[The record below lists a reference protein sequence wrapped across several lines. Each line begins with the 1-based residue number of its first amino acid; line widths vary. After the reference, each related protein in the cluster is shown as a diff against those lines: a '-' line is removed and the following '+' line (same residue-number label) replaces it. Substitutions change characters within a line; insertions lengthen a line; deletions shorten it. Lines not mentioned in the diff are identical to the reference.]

1 MAKTEA
7 LRRDSMMTFT
17 LRAPAHVMA
26 ELASADTRRALM
38 GEFLGTLLFV
48 ALGAGTVIVTGGL
61 LGEKLGSARLLV
73 LALAQGLAYMLLAA
87 ATLPISGGHLNP
99 AVTFAAMI
107 MRKITPTKAV
117 MYVIAQCT
125 GAVAGAVLLALIV
138 PDGTHGTLGAH
149 GLGARV
155 SLAGAFTTEVVV
167 TFMLVSAVI
176 GATMNGS
183 KSAALGMA
191 AVGLTSIVGCLFA
204 LPLTGASMNPARSF
218 GPAFVVRLWSDHW
231 VFWVGP
237 LVGGA
242 LAALVHQSLTR
253 PERRGR

>member
-17 LRAPAHVMA
+17 LRAPGNVMA
-26 ELASADTRRALM
+26 ELASADTRRALT
-38 GEFLGTLLFV
+38 GEFLGTLLFL
-48 ALGAGTVIVTGGL
+48 ALGAGTVIVTGGM
-61 LGEKLGSARLLV
+61 LGEKLASARLLV
-73 LALAQGLAYMLLAA
+73 IALAQGLAYMLLAA

-99 AVTFAAMI
+99 AVTCAAMI
-107 MRKITPTKAV
+107 MRKISPTRAA

-125 GAVAGAVLLALIV
+125 GAVAGSVLLALIV
-138 PDGTHGTLGAH
+138 PNGTHGMLGAH
-149 GLGARV
+149 SIDPRV

-167 TFMLVSAVI
+167 TFLLVSAVI
-176 GATMNGS
+176 HATMNGS
-183 KSAALGMA
+183 KSAALGLA
-191 AVGLTSIVGCLFA
+191 AVGLTSILGCLFA

-231 VFWVGP
+231 VFWLGP

-242 LAALVHQSLTR
+242 LAALVHQSLAR